1 MGIFLKRIIVFIT
14 FFLLFFIQFN
24 ISKSAEKKKYE
35 DSEVRQKLYEK
46 LNWKNF
52 DNPKKHILKLE
63 KAKANIDILES
74 EYYLD
79 NWKDINQY
87 SWWTWGYGTPEDEV
101 LMVVGEDYV
110 IYVSWKDE
118 GYVKL
123 DDWKNVD
130 SNVLLKE
137 MKTVQKENKK
147 ILLGQGLSYVT
158 NLEWIYE
165 PTLKDQQ
172 KVVSYSYKVTWSDG
186 NITMESKNLKLGKK
200 GYLESQFVNTI
211 DENTDFKGT
220 AEYASEFAEY
230 ITFDEN
236 FRHSDYKSGD
246 KVAALGIGGLVAG
259 TLGVKTLAKAGAFA
273 KLIPLIAKFWWV
285 LLAPI
290 AAIGFF
296 KKKSSNTQ
304 STETKPKKRKTVRKK
319 TD

>member
-1 MGIFLKRIIVFIT
+1 M
-14 FFLLFFIQFN
+14 
-24 ISKSAEKKKYE
+24 
-35 DSEVRQKLYEK
+35 
-46 LNWKNF
+46 
-52 DNPKKHILKLE
+52 
-63 KAKANIDILES
+63 
-74 EYYLD
+74 
-79 NWKDINQY
+79 
-87 SWWTWGYGTPEDEV
+87 
-101 LMVVGEDYV
+101 
-110 IYVSWKDE
+110 
-118 GYVKL
+118 
-123 DDWKNVD
+123 
-130 SNVLLKE
+130 
-137 MKTVQKENKK
+137 
-147 ILLGQGLSYVT
+147 GQGLSA
-158 NLEWIYE
+158 
-165 PTLKDQQ
+165 
-172 KVVSYSYKVTWSDG
+172 
-186 NITMESKNLKLGKK
+186 GKRILPIIDK
-200 GYLESQFVNTI
+200 INSI